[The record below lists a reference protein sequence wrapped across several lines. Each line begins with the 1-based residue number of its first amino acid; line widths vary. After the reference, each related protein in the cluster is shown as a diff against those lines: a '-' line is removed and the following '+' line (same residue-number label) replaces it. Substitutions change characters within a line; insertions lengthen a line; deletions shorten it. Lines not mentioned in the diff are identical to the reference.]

1 MEQVVLE
8 SGAKCSLILRDA
20 GAPTALASGSR
31 KSILND
37 QVQEEILNIRI
48 PDKDC
53 TIKLPMARAEKRY
66 FTLPTIPENY
76 GLVSEVAIKNSCRIF
91 TLRTIIQVHNQF
103 SLPVEVYY
111 MKDISNEVECAGVV
125 QPGQKLNLPMH
136 AVYTPT
142 KELFFRLPG

>member
-8 SGAKCSLILRDA
+8 SGAQCGLVLRDA
-20 GAPTALASGSR
+20 GTPAALAVGAP

-37 QVQEEILNIRI
+37 QVQEKILNIRI
-48 PDKDC
+48 PDIDC

-66 FTLPTIPENY
+66 FTLTTKNEKQ
-76 GLVSEVAIKNSCRIF
+76 GLVSEVAIESSCRIV

-111 MKDISNEVECAGVV
+111 MKDISNEVKCAGVV

-142 KELFFRLPG
+142 KKLSFRLPG

>member
-1 MEQVVLE
+1 VEQVVLE
-8 SGAKCSLILRDA
+8 SGAECGLVLRDA
-20 GAPTALASGSR
+20 GTPAALAVGAR

-37 QVQEEILNIRI
+37 QVQEKILNIRI

-66 FTLPTIPENY
+66 FTLNTKAEKQ
-76 GLVSEVAIKNSCRIF
+76 GLVSEVAIESSCRIV

-103 SLPVEVYY
+103 SLPVDVYY
-111 MKDISNEVECAGVV
+111 MTDRGNEVECVGVV
-125 QPGQKLNLPMH
+125 QPGEKLDLPLH

-142 KELFFRLPG
+142 NELFFSLPG